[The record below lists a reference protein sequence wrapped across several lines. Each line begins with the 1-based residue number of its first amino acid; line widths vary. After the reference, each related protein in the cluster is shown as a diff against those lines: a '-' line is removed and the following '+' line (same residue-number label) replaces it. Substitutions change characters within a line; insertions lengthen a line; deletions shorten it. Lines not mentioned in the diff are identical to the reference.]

1 VKEKELRLA
10 LVCYGGVSL
19 AVYQHGVT
27 KEILK
32 LVRASKAYH
41 SAQST
46 VEKQSAAYTYATVA
60 GGDPDASTEIDYF
73 DLLKAVG
80 AGVDLRVLVDVVAGS
95 SAGGLNSVT
104 LARAL
109 AHDLSLEPLT
119 AMWME
124 QADMRRLLA
133 PDARAHAWSKWYF
146 RPVMTPLLWGLSRE
160 GLIPSG
166 LDRETRQS
174 LSLFLRSRWFKPPL
188 DGRRL
193 TNVLLDALQA
203 MSTERRGMASL
214 LPDGQRLDLL
224 VTATDFHGSERSIFI
239 HDPPVV
245 REREHRHLFRFVYE
259 RPAGGL
265 AMSDFGEGSLPS
277 LAFAGRATAAYPG
290 AFPPVQLAEMDSVLA
305 ERGELWPMRQRFLDV
320 NFSNYREDG
329 LDPAKAVLLDGSILD
344 NKPIFA
350 AIATFRTHRA
360 FREVDRRLVY
370 VDPHSKRRRARRDDP
385 PGFFRTLRGALSD
398 LPRQEPIYQELVDLD
413 ALNEQVVRIRSAL
426 TAARPQVAALVERM
440 TRGRLRGKVRPEDLR
455 RWRLQSGNVLATTG
469 LSYNAWITL
478 MLADAIDFIAGLTAR
493 VCDHPPSSPEA
504 RWIRALVAA
513 WASERGIYADTY
525 VVPPEVETEAQMPPF
540 GAFIVN
546 FGVSYRRRRLT
557 FVVQAVND
565 LYVRASEPAFAE
577 VSSAAL
583 DLLKRRLYRCLD
595 ALRVYEGTEFLSAE
609 LIGRMRGLF
618 AGSTEAE
625 PPGRTAPETFLETH
639 RTELNQLFDLLSRD
653 CDLVG
658 VQEEVDAVLASPAVY
673 ALGPEARHEVLLAY
687 IGFVLWDV
695 VLLPMG
701 LGLSLDAGTLNTV
714 LVDRVS
720 PEDSTTIRLEGEPA
734 TLMGGSFAGFGGF
747 LSRTVRE
754 NDYLWGRLN
763 AVDRLIDIVVSS
775 VATDVPIGSIDTTAF
790 KKRAFQRIL
799 DAEAGRLERVD
810 DLLGR
815 LRAAVERL

>member
-1 VKEKELRLA
+1 MKEKELRLA

-19 AVYQHGVT
+19 AVYEHGVT
-27 KEILK
+27 KEVLK

-41 SAQST
+41 SAQSA
-46 VEKQSAAYTYATVA
+46 VEKQNAAYTYAAVA
-60 GGDPDASTEIDYF
+60 GEDPGCSTETDYF

-95 SAGGLNSVT
+95 SAGGLNSIT

-119 AMWME
+119 DMWIE

-133 PDARAHAWSKWYF
+133 PDAKAHSWSKWYF

-160 GLIPSG
+160 GLIPSA

-188 DGRRL
+188 DGPRL
-193 TNVLLDALQA
+193 THLLLDALHA
-203 MSTERRGMASL
+203 MATARRGHASL

-224 VTATDFHGSERSIFI
+224 VTATDFNGSERSIFI

-245 REREHRHLFRFVYE
+245 REREHRHLFRFTYE

-265 AMSDFGEGSLPS
+265 AVSDFGEGSLPS

-305 ERGELWPMRQRFLDV
+305 DRGELWPMRQHFLDV
-320 NFSNYREDG
+320 NFRHYREDG

-350 AIATFRTHRA
+350 AVDTFRLHRA

-370 VDPHSKRRRARRDDP
+370 IDPHSKRRRARRDDP

-398 LPRQEPIYQELVDLD
+398 LPRQEPIYQELVELD
-413 ALNEQVVRIRSAL
+413 ALNERILRMRSAVA
-426 TAARPQVAALVERM
+426 AARPQVAALVERM

-469 LSYNAWITL
+469 LSYNAWVVL
-478 MLADAIDFIAGLTAR
+478 MLADAIDFIAGLVSR
-493 VCDHPPSSPEA
+493 VCDYPPNCPEA
-504 RWIRALVAA
+504 RWIRAVVEA
-513 WASERGIYADTY
+513 WAREGGIYADAY
-525 VVPPEVETEAQMPPF
+525 IVPADVETEAQMPPF

-557 FVVQAVND
+557 FVIQAVND

-577 VSSAAL
+577 VNSSAL
-583 DLLKRRLYRCLD
+583 DLLKRRLYRCMD
-595 ALRVYEGTEFLSAE
+595 ALKIYDGSEFLSAE
-609 LIGRMRGLF
+609 LIGRMRALF
-618 AGSTEAE
+618 VPAPDAPSPARASPEA
-625 PPGRTAPETFLETH
+625 FLEAH
-639 RTELNQLFDLLSRD
+639 RTELNQAFDRLSRD

-658 VQEEVDAVLASPAVY
+658 VNEEVDAVLASPAVH
-673 ALGPEARHEVLLAY
+673 ALGTEARHEVLLAY

-701 LGLSLDAGTLNTV
+701 LGLLDAGTLNSV
-714 LVDRVS
+714 LVDRIS
-720 PEDSTTIRLEGEPA
+720 PEDAVAIRLDRDQP
-734 TLMGGSFAGFGGF
+734 TLMGGTFAGFGGF

-763 AVDRLIDIVVSS
+763 AVDRLIDIVASS
-775 VATDVPIGSIDTTAF
+775 VASDIPVGSIDVTAF
-790 KKRAFQRIL
+790 KKRAFQRVL
-799 DAEAGRLERVD
+799 STEAGRL
-810 DLLGR
+810 GR
-815 LRAAVERL
+815 LNELIGQLEAAVARL